1 MREFDENGRILCKIQ
16 ARIFEQSIEKT
27 KCSSAVFL
35 RRFMLSSVA
44 ERFDKIS
51 FLFESCSDDAVFEE
65 IENQFGVSSYGSEK
79 YSENELYWMGYI
91 YRFWCYTHEKT
102 SKQVYEIIKPKELR
116 LLYFPYHSLDNA
128 AVVGR
133 ILEAKNISEKETD
146 LTARGVEILRKL
158 RNSAGK

>member
-16 ARIFEQSIEKT
+16 ARIFEQSIEKA

-35 RRFMLSSVA
+35 RRFMLSSA
-44 ERFDKIS
+44 AARFDNI
-51 FLFESCSDDAVFEE
+51 FYLFESCSDDAVFEE

-79 YSENELYWMGYI
+79 YSANELYWMGYV

-128 AVVGR
+128 AVVER
-133 ILEAKNISEKETD
+133 ILEAKNITEKETD

-158 RNSAGK
+158 QNTAV